1 MDILDVNEYLYAAH
15 KALDNDTEYKHWFSE
30 LVKCREEANKC
41 GFDIGRLEGVM
52 YQLHARD
59 IGFIIDN
66 SEKIKK
72 EVNVIDSIMCKTSD
86 DGLFY

>member
-1 MDILDVNEYLYAAH
+1 MDILEVNEYINAAH

-30 LVKCREEANKC
+30 LVKCREEASKC

-52 YQLHARD
+52 YQLYARD

-66 SEKIKK
+66 LEK
-72 EVNVIDSIMCKTSD
+72 
-86 DGLFY
+86 